1 MSSKFMLVP
10 LTAILMGI
18 SGCASDGGA
27 PNYSVQRVDPE
38 QVVDVDYRFTDD
50 DARQI
55 YRGMV
60 NDALS
65 KPWIDNWKN
74 EHAGKRPIVI
84 IGTVKNETN
93 DYIDTKMF
101 TKRLEEEFINSGR
114 VRVVSERDQRGE
126 LRDER
131 LAGQEFNRPET
142 IKKVANE
149 LGADFM
155 VLGRVGDLKQKS
167 GNGGVIVNYYQVNL
181 EIVDIESNEKVW
193 IQTEEV
199 KKIARRR

>member
-1 MSSKFMLVP
+1 MVPKFTLIPIAATLLTLTGCQSS
-10 LTAILMGI
+10 GN
-18 SGCASDGGA
+18 
-27 PNYSVQRVDPE
+27 PNYKVTRVDPE
-38 QVVDVDYRFTDD
+38 TVVDVDYRFTDD
-50 DARQI
+50 DARTV

-65 KPWIDNWKN
+65 KPWIDNWKSEN
-74 EHAGKRPIVI
+74 AGKRPIVI
-84 IGTVKNETN
+84 VGTVKNETN

-101 TKRLEEEFINSGR
+101 TKRLEEEFINSGN

-142 IKKVANE
+142 VKKVANE

-155 VLGRVGDLKQKS
+155 VLGRVGDVKQTS
-167 GNGGVIVNYYQVNL
+167 GSGGTIVSYYQVNL

-199 KKIARRR
+199 KKIARRM